1 MFCTSRAAVAVA
13 EPEKY
18 RSYIG
23 AGLVITNGA
32 LILCGYE
39 PHKRKPAIYGIGGKR
54 ESTDTT
60 YRETAFREA
69 MEELLGLTAIPPRTL
84 QTMMSRK
91 PCYIEDGH
99 GYIMLQYSFADL
111 DWFLGRLRGLRS
123 PFYDRMPR
131 TIAELLLNRR
141 VEAST
146 EMTHLCMVPVVSPTP
161 AISRDLSSD
170 IDRIFV
176 RVRKPEFVRPE

>member
-1 MFCTSRAAVAVA
+1 MFCTSRTAISVA
-13 EPEKY
+13 EPEIHAY
-18 RSYIG
+18 SG
-23 AGLVITNGA
+23 AGLIITNGT
-32 LILCGYE
+32 LLLCGYE

-69 MEELLGLTAIPPRTL
+69 MEELLGLRIIPPRILRTL
-84 QTMMSRK
+84 MNRR
-91 PCYIEDGH
+91 PHYIENYQ
-99 GYIMLQYSFADL
+99 GYIMLCYSFEDL
-111 DWFLGRLRGLRS
+111 EWFLGRLRGLRT

-131 TIAELLLNRR
+131 SLAELLLNRR
-141 VEAST
+141 VEIST

-161 AISRDLSSD
+161 AISRDLSAD

-176 RVRKPEFVRPE
+176 RVRRPEIVRPE